1 MLVCFCNFIICCYY
15 FITAHGISLTSS
27 SHVTTTVW
35 LSDRHL
41 SLFSRCYSGRWQS
54 PRRVQSCSLCQHGRS
69 TDALPT
75 GRPEQHKRFRLSF
88 KNGHTA
94 YFKRGHLTCEQV
106 KVHRRLWFFFFLV
119 CNMHTHMDLLAASSH
134 QTYWETVSACVW
146 RVLIVGGRG

>member
-1 MLVCFCNFIICCYY
+1 MRVCFCNFIICCYY

-41 SLFSRCYSGRWQS
+41 SLFSRCYSRRWQS

-75 GRPEQHKRFRLSF
+75 GRPEQHKRFRLSW
-88 KNGHTA
+88 KMVTQHILKGDIWLVSRWKCT
-94 YFKRGHLTCEQV
+94 GGCD
-106 KVHRRLWFFFFLV
+106 FFLYVTYTLTWTCWPRAAIRRTERLCALACDV
-119 CNMHTHMDLLAASSH
+119 C
-134 QTYWETVSACVW
+134 
-146 RVLIVGGRG
+146 

>member
-15 FITAHGISLTSS
+15 FITAHGISLISS

-41 SLFSRCYSGRWQS
+41 SLFSRCYSRRWQS
-54 PRRVQSCSLCQHGRS
+54 PWRVQSCSLCQHGRS

-75 GRPEQHKRFRLSF
+75 GRPEQHKRFRLSW
-88 KNGHTA
+88 KMVTQHILKGDIWLVSRWKCT
-94 YFKRGHLTCEQV
+94 GGCD
-106 KVHRRLWFFFFLV
+106 FFFFV

-134 QTYWETVSACVW
+134 QTCWETVCACVW
-146 RVLIVGGRG
+146 CVLVVGGRG